1 MTIARLR
8 PDTAQAIYQANL
20 ELAKALRKSC
30 HVYWEGRRVS
40 KRPILYTLRWA
51 RADTFIAHWY
61 HGTSEEGHPEV
72 HVISRPIP
80 RTHPPV
86 AVDWSELPALGKLEV
101 VFTGV
106 DSLIARLCT
115 GLEVEAKVRGPHDDQ
130 G

>member
-1 MTIARLR
+1 MTIARLH
-8 PDTAQAIYQANL
+8 PDKRLEIYHSNL
-20 ELAKALRKSC
+20 ELAKAIRKARQ
-30 HVYWEGRRVS
+30 VYWEGRRVS

-51 RADTFIAHWY
+51 KGDTFIAHWY
-61 HGTSEEGHPEV
+61 HGTSEEGQPEI
-72 HVISRPIP
+72 HIISRPIP

-115 GLEVEAKVRGPHDDQ
+115 GLEVEAKVKGTT
-130 G
+130 